1 MQKDDFPTYPRTYFS
16 FTMLNTTTDEF
27 IMFDKRQIFAD
38 AILWMEGDWNYTR
51 IHTVDNVTLLSSYTL
66 KCYQQQ
72 LPGFWRIRK
81 DAMVNAAHVF
91 SIKRVANDPKKLQVT
106 LTNGVQIMVA
116 RRRQFQLRHHWAQ
129 HTGRFRFERE
139 APVS

>member
-1 MQKDDFPTYPRTYFS
+1 
-16 FTMLNTTTDEF
+16 MLTNAATEF
-27 IMFDKRQIFAD
+27 ILFDKRQIFAGD
-38 AILWMEGDWNYTR
+38 IVWMEGDWNYTR
-51 IHTVDNVTLLSSYTL
+51 IHTIHNTTLLSSYTL

-91 SIKRVANDPKKLQVT
+91 SVKRVANDPKKVQVT

-139 APVS
+139 SQP